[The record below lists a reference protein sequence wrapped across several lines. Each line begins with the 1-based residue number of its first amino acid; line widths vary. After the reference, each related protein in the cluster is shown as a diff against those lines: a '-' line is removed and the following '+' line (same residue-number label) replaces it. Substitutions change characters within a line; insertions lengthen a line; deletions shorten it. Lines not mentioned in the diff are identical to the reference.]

1 MLVVVLA
8 ASCSAAAKS
17 PTRAALVGANTPPRS
32 CVSGWS
38 IAAKPYTAGV
48 LADDLVAESAAS
60 YDDVWAV
67 GIRFL
72 SPVRT
77 GALIEHWDGRRWR
90 VVPGADLGGRRAT
103 LAAVAAVTSDNVWAV
118 GTLIGTTTAGL
129 RQQGPLIEH
138 WNGRHWSLVTGAP
151 FPLAAVKEPEGLDG
165 IAAAGPDDIWMHGL
179 GSSSGVSA
187 SISRDLY
194 EHWDGRR
201 WSLFEGPVAVSSAVG
216 LAATQVISADAAGYV
231 WAAGGKIRGFG
242 EAGKPA
248 GSLVERWNGS
258 RWVETTPPAGRYAVG
273 ALAVVAPN
281 DVWAVTGSALAT
293 GAGGYGYSGSPRF
306 VHWNGTAWAASAHAD
321 GVVRMVAKG
330 PNDVWAVG
338 VTTAGRRPLV
348 EHWDGQR
355 WQRVD
360 TRPPVPVPSPDSQI
374 AGLASLSIAPDGAVV
389 AFTSDSPRL
398 NGDKPESP
406 PAQARNYLW
415 IRCP

>member
-1 MLVVVLA
+1 MLPCCASSVEEGRHVSVNCAVADGVLARLSIRSRALVLLVVVLA

-38 IAAKPYTAGV
+38 IAVKPYTAGV

-67 GIRFL
+67 GIATWT
-72 SPVRT
+72 VRT

-118 GTLIGTTTAGL
+118 GTSIGTTTAGL

-138 WNGRHWSLVTGAP
+138 WNGRHWSLVPALP

-165 IAAAGPDDIWMHGL
+165 IAAAGPDDIWMYGPA
-179 GSSSGVSA
+179 SSTESPPRSA
-187 SISRDLY
+187 VISTSTGTAAAGRCSRDLSRSAPPSV
-194 EHWDGRR
+194 WRLPRR
-201 WSLFEGPVAVSSAVG
+201 FQP
-216 LAATQVISADAAGYV
+216 TRAGYV
-231 WAAGGKIRGFG
+231 WAAGGNIRGFG

-248 GSLVERWNGS
+248 GFLVERWNGS

-293 GAGGYGYSGSPRF
+293 GWRLRLQRLPTIRPR
-306 VHWNGTAWAASAHAD
+306 NGTGPPPPTPMAWFGWSPKD
-321 GVVRMVAKG
+321 RTTCG
-330 PNDVWAVG
+330 P
-338 VTTAGRRPLV
+338 
-348 EHWDGQR
+348 
-355 WQRVD
+355 
-360 TRPPVPVPSPDSQI
+360 
-374 AGLASLSIAPDGAVV
+374 
-389 AFTSDSPRL
+389 
-398 NGDKPESP
+398 
-406 PAQARNYLW
+406 
-415 IRCP
+415 